1 MAALSRKFFTKE
13 TVFLSG
19 LEEFEDFPG
28 SPEVKRPY
36 FYCKFGSLVRELR
49 LCMPKNKKN
58 KQANKQTK
66 KKTERE
72 GDNALNMKRTE
83 K

>member
-49 LCMPKNKKN
+49 FCMPKNKTN
-58 KQANKQTK
+58 KQK
-66 KKTERE
+66 KKKQRERE
-72 GDNALNMKRTE
+72 IMH
-83 K
+83 